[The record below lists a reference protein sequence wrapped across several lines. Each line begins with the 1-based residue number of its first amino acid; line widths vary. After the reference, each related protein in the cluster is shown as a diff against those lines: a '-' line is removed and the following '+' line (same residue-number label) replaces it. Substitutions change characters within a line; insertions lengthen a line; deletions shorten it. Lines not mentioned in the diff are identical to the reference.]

1 MSRIGK
7 KPIAVPDKVQVEVVN
22 NWITVKGPRG
32 QLSKEIPR
40 PILVE
45 QQEGQLLV
53 KRPSDSEEHRALHG
67 LTRTLIQNMITG
79 VTEGFTRSL
88 ELVGVGY
95 RANLQGKKLVLNVGL
110 SYPVIFE
117 PEENMEIEVPSPNKI
132 IVKGIDKQQVGN
144 FAAVVRKVHP
154 PEPYKGKG
162 IRYVG
167 EQVRRKVGKA
177 GT

>member
-1 MSRIGK
+1 
-7 KPIAVPDKVQVEVVN
+7 
-22 NWITVKGPRG
+22 
-32 QLSKEIPR
+32 
-40 PILVE
+40 
-45 QQEGQLLV
+45 
-53 KRPSDSEEHRALHG
+53 
-67 LTRTLIQNMITG
+67 MITG